1 MARSWPQE
9 LRWGAGVRVERQ
21 ARSQNHSLSC
31 GTRRRGGL
39 GGLFSLCKM
48 GASTLCTV
56 HWRPP
61 VSTACPCCYTSD
73 LACYCT
79 GAPPFPLSPS
89 WPSLGH
95 SALWEF
101 LSLLFPH
108 RARSGFEA
116 CLALQRERGKS
127 SSRDASWKY
136 LEMQMGCTSSF
147 YFCSK
152 HLSVSVGTLHPQRT
166 AFPCCGEDV
175 KAPMYPC
182 GGLLGAWGRQG
193 YHPPCSTPAAPPK

>member
-61 VSTACPCCYTSD
+61 VSTACPCCHTSD

-79 GAPPFPLSPS
+79 GAPVPSVPF
-89 WPSLGH
+89 
-95 SALWEF
+95 
-101 LSLLFPH
+101 
-108 RARSGFEA
+108 
-116 CLALQRERGKS
+116 LALSGGTPPSGNFFHCYFLIELEVALKPAWLFRGREVKVVQGMQAGS
-127 SSRDASWKY
+127 TWK
-136 LEMQMGCTSSF
+136 CRW
-147 YFCSK
+147 
-152 HLSVSVGTLHPQRT
+152 VAR
-166 AFPCCGEDV
+166 
-175 KAPMYPC
+175 APFIFV
-182 GGLLGAWGRQG
+182 LN
-193 YHPPCSTPAAPPK
+193 T

>member
-1 MARSWPQE
+1 MAAFSPSVK
-9 LRWGAGVRVERQ
+9 WGHRHCA
-21 ARSQNHSLSC
+21 
-31 GTRRRGGL
+31 
-39 GGLFSLCKM
+39 
-48 GASTLCTV
+48 LCTGG
-56 HWRPP
+56 PQ
-61 VSTACPCCYTSD
+61 S
-73 LACYCT
+73 
-79 GAPPFPLSPS
+79 APPAPAATPLTLPAIVLAPPSPLSPS

-95 SALWEF
+95 STFWEF